1 MTQELVSLTIIMAV
15 AAVSPIVA
23 QLIPGRFIPQTVL
36 LLVTGAALGPYGLG
50 VIEVNDAVK
59 LLSELGMA
67 FLFLLAGYEIDP
79 KRLAGHQGK
88 VGLVTW
94 IITLGLAGLVVTLL
108 PFFAKQGINGI
119 ATVIALTTTALGT
132 LMPIL
137 KERNLEGTP
146 IGDAIISYGTWGE
159 LGPILAMAI
168 LLSTRTGW
176 QTMLVLGA
184 FLTICLL
191 CAMLPT
197 KALKTGHR
205 LYRFL
210 TENANTSSQ
219 TLMRLTTFLLIFLV
233 TISALFE
240 LDAVLGAFAAGFIL
254 RYIIPDGS
262 KSLEMKLEG
271 VGYGFLI
278 PVFFVVSGAAIN
290 VRAVAGR
297 PALLVAFIVMLMLI
311 RAVPVYVALSLDKR
325 ENPLSSH
332 HRVTVALYCTTALP
346 IIVAVNKC
354 DKPEANPDK
363 VRQMLTEYGII
374 PEEWGGQNMFV
385 NVSAKKGQGIDDLLE
400 TILLQA
406 DVLELKA
413 NPDTFASGNIIE
425 AKLDRG
431 RGPVAT
437 LLVTRGT
444 LHVGDTIVA
453 GQSYGSVRAMLDQH
467 GNHKDEARPSDAV
480 EILGLNSVPAAGD
493 EFRVFEDARDARDLA
508 EQRALKARIE
518 EQNKV
523 KHVTLETL
531 FDEMSQNELKELNLV
546 VKADAQGTI
555 EALADSI
562 GKMDQSEVR
571 INIVHSAV
579 GGITETDVTL
589 ASASDAIIIGFG
601 VRPQPKARDAAER
614 ENVQIKT
621 YSIIYKAIEDIDAA
635 RIGMLKPTEEEV
647 QTGSAEVRDTFRV
660 PKAGTIA
667 GCMVTEGEI
676 SRDDKVRVVRD
687 GVVVFDGSF
696 GSMRRF
702 KDDVNVVKRGYECGL
717 GIEKFQDIKVGDI
730 LEAYKIVEVARTE

>member
-15 AAVSPIVA
+15 TAVSPIVA

-332 HRVTVALYCTTALP
+332 HRSAVLHDRAADHRRRHVTGGEGRHHARRHRVNTGRSRRDYGVPNAAAWLDHISGGRRTSGHRGSGDCTHTIRLADDRARTCAGACAAAP
-346 IIVAVNKC
+346 SGPAQ
-354 DKPEANPDK
+354 A
-363 VRQMLTEYGII
+363 YG
-374 PEEWGGQNMFV
+374 
-385 NVSAKKGQGIDDLLE
+385 
-400 TILLQA
+400 
-406 DVLELKA
+406 
-413 NPDTFASGNIIE
+413 GNI
-425 AKLDRG
+425 G
-431 RGPVAT
+431 RTGEDGND
-437 LLVTRGT
+437 GT
-444 LHVGDTIVA
+444 W
-453 GQSYGSVRAMLDQH
+453 RC
-467 GNHKDEARPSDAV
+467 
-480 EILGLNSVPAAGD
+480 
-493 EFRVFEDARDARDLA
+493 
-508 EQRALKARIE
+508 
-518 EQNKV
+518 
-523 KHVTLETL
+523 
-531 FDEMSQNELKELNLV
+531 
-546 VKADAQGTI
+546 GT
-555 EALADSI
+555 
-562 GKMDQSEVR
+562 
-571 INIVHSAV
+571 
-579 GGITETDVTL
+579 
-589 ASASDAIIIGFG
+589 
-601 VRPQPKARDAAER
+601 
-614 ENVQIKT
+614 
-621 YSIIYKAIEDIDAA
+621 
-635 RIGMLKPTEEEV
+635 
-647 QTGSAEVRDTFRV
+647 
-660 PKAGTIA
+660 
-667 GCMVTEGEI
+667 
-676 SRDDKVRVVRD
+676 
-687 GVVVFDGSF
+687 
-696 GSMRRF
+696 
-702 KDDVNVVKRGYECGL
+702 
-717 GIEKFQDIKVGDI
+717 
-730 LEAYKIVEVARTE
+730 

>member
-23 QLIPGRFIPQTVL
+23 QLIPGKFIPQTVL
-36 LLVTGAALGPYGLG
+36 LLAAGTALGPYGLG

-59 LLSELGMA
+59 LLNELGMA

-88 VGLVTW
+88 VGLLTW
-94 IITLGLAGLVVTLL
+94 GITLGLAWLVVTFL
-108 PFFAKQGINGI
+108 PFFTKQGINGV

-184 FLTICLL
+184 FLAICLL

-197 KALKTGHR
+197 KALRTGHR

-311 RAVPVYVALSLDKR
+311 RAVPADHRRRHVAGGEGR
-325 ENPLSSH
+325 HHAER
-332 HRVTVALYCTTALP
+332 HRVDAGRSRRDYGVPDAAARLDHVSGGRHTPRHRGSGDCAHAIRLADDRTRTCAGTCAAAPSGPAQAYGGDVEIAGKAGGAERFGQPSRRTCGTCAPRNRPPTQGTRPRPAAHHPTPSQLP
-346 IIVAVNKC
+346 
-354 DKPEANPDK
+354 
-363 VRQMLTEYGII
+363 L
-374 PEEWGGQNMFV
+374 PEE
-385 NVSAKKGQGIDDLLE
+385 L
-400 TILLQA
+400 
-406 DVLELKA
+406 
-413 NPDTFASGNIIE
+413 
-425 AKLDRG
+425 RG
-431 RGPVAT
+431 RRRGAT
-437 LLVTRGT
+437 
-444 LHVGDTIVA
+444 
-453 GQSYGSVRAMLDQH
+453 
-467 GNHKDEARPSDAV
+467 P
-480 EILGLNSVPAAGD
+480 
-493 EFRVFEDARDARDLA
+493 
-508 EQRALKARIE
+508 
-518 EQNKV
+518 
-523 KHVTLETL
+523 
-531 FDEMSQNELKELNLV
+531 
-546 VKADAQGTI
+546 
-555 EALADSI
+555 
-562 GKMDQSEVR
+562 
-571 INIVHSAV
+571 
-579 GGITETDVTL
+579 
-589 ASASDAIIIGFG
+589 
-601 VRPQPKARDAAER
+601 
-614 ENVQIKT
+614 
-621 YSIIYKAIEDIDAA
+621 
-635 RIGMLKPTEEEV
+635 
-647 QTGSAEVRDTFRV
+647 
-660 PKAGTIA
+660 
-667 GCMVTEGEI
+667 
-676 SRDDKVRVVRD
+676 
-687 GVVVFDGSF
+687 
-696 GSMRRF
+696 
-702 KDDVNVVKRGYECGL
+702 
-717 GIEKFQDIKVGDI
+717 
-730 LEAYKIVEVARTE
+730 RT

>member
-15 AAVSPIVA
+15 AAASPIVA
-23 QLIPGRFIPQTVL
+23 QLIPGKFIPQTVL
-36 LLVTGAALGPYGLG
+36 LLAAGAALGPYGFG

-88 VGLVTW
+88 VGLLTW
-94 IITLGLAGLVVTLL
+94 GITLGLAWLVVTFL
-108 PFFAKQGINGI
+108 PFFTKQGINGV

-184 FLTICLL
+184 FLAICLL

-197 KALKTGHR
+197 KALRTGHR

-290 VRAVAGR
+290 VRAVASR

-325 ENPLSSH
+325 KNPLSSH

-346 IIVAVNKC
+346 IIVAVTSL
-354 DKPEANPDK
+354 AVK
-363 VRQMLTEYGII
+363 VGTMQSDTASTLVAADAITVFLM
-374 PEEWGGQNMFV
+374 P
-385 NVSAKKGQGIDDLLE
+385 LLGSI
-400 TILLQA
+400 TYQVA
-406 DVLELKA
+406 D
-413 NPDTFASGNIIE
+413 IH
-425 AKLDRG
+425 
-431 RGPVAT
+431 PVTAVREIAHT
-437 LLVTRGT
+437 PSDWR
-444 LHVGDTIVA
+444 TIVREHA
-453 GQSYGSVRAMLDQH
+453 QVRALLHHQDRLKRMAETLKSLEKQ
-467 GNHKDEARPSDAV
+467 E
-480 EILGLNSVPAAGD
+480 GLNGLDSRRAELV
-493 EFRVFEDARDARDLA
+493 ERAR
-508 EQRALKARIE
+508 
-518 EQNKV
+518 
-523 KHVTLETL
+523 LEI
-531 FDEMSQNELKELNLV
+531 DRQLKELGL
-546 VKADAQGTI
+546 D
-555 EALADSI
+555 
-562 GKMDQSEVR
+562 
-571 INIVHSAV
+571 
-579 GGITETDVTL
+579 
-589 ASASDAIIIGFG
+589 
-601 VRPQPKARDAAER
+601 PQLTTQLPHNYRYPK
-614 ENVQIKT
+614 N
-621 YSIIYKAIEDIDAA
+621 
-635 RIGMLKPTEEEV
+635 
-647 QTGSAEVRDTFRV
+647 
-660 PKAGTIA
+660 
-667 GCMVTEGEI
+667 
-676 SRDDKVRVVRD
+676 
-687 GVVVFDGSF
+687 
-696 GSMRRF
+696 
-702 KDDVNVVKRGYECGL
+702 
-717 GIEKFQDIKVGDI
+717 
-730 LEAYKIVEVARTE
+730 

>member
-1 MTQELVSLTIIMAV
+1 LTIIMAV

-311 RAVPVYVALSLDKR
+311 RARICCAIARQTR
-325 ENPLSSH
+325 ESAVIASSRH
-332 HRVTVALYCTTALP
+332 RSAVLHDRAADHRRRHVTGGEGRHHARRHRVNTGRSRRDYGVPDAAAWLDHISGGRRTSGHRGSGDCTHTIRLADDRARTCAGARAAAP
-346 IIVAVNKC
+346 SGPAQ
-354 DKPEANPDK
+354 A
-363 VRQMLTEYGII
+363 YG
-374 PEEWGGQNMFV
+374 
-385 NVSAKKGQGIDDLLE
+385 
-400 TILLQA
+400 
-406 DVLELKA
+406 
-413 NPDTFASGNIIE
+413 GNI
-425 AKLDRG
+425 G
-431 RGPVAT
+431 RTGEDGND
-437 LLVTRGT
+437 GT
-444 LHVGDTIVA
+444 W
-453 GQSYGSVRAMLDQH
+453 RC
-467 GNHKDEARPSDAV
+467 
-480 EILGLNSVPAAGD
+480 
-493 EFRVFEDARDARDLA
+493 
-508 EQRALKARIE
+508 
-518 EQNKV
+518 
-523 KHVTLETL
+523 
-531 FDEMSQNELKELNLV
+531 
-546 VKADAQGTI
+546 GT
-555 EALADSI
+555 
-562 GKMDQSEVR
+562 
-571 INIVHSAV
+571 
-579 GGITETDVTL
+579 
-589 ASASDAIIIGFG
+589 
-601 VRPQPKARDAAER
+601 
-614 ENVQIKT
+614 
-621 YSIIYKAIEDIDAA
+621 
-635 RIGMLKPTEEEV
+635 
-647 QTGSAEVRDTFRV
+647 
-660 PKAGTIA
+660 
-667 GCMVTEGEI
+667 
-676 SRDDKVRVVRD
+676 
-687 GVVVFDGSF
+687 
-696 GSMRRF
+696 
-702 KDDVNVVKRGYECGL
+702 
-717 GIEKFQDIKVGDI
+717 
-730 LEAYKIVEVARTE
+730 

>member
-23 QLIPGRFIPQTVL
+23 QLIPGKFIPQTVL
-36 LLVTGAALGPYGLG
+36 LLAAGAALGPYGLG
-50 VIEVNDAVK
+50 IIEVNDAVK
-59 LLSELGMA
+59 LLNELGMA

-88 VGLVTW
+88 VGLLTW
-94 IITLGLAGLVVTLL
+94 GITLGLAWLVVTFL
-108 PFFAKQGINGI
+108 PFFTKQGINGV

-184 FLTICLL
+184 FLAICLL

-210 TENANTSSQ
+210 TENANTSS
-219 TLMRLTTFLLIFLV
+219 LMRLTTFLLIFLV

-325 ENPLSSH
+325 KNPLSSH

-346 IIVAVNKC
+346 IIVAVTSL
-354 DKPEANPDK
+354 AVK
-363 VRQMLTEYGII
+363 VGTMQSDTASTLVAAGAITVFLMPMLGSITY
-374 PEEWGGQNMFV
+374 QV
-385 NVSAKKGQGIDDLLE
+385 
-400 TILLQA
+400 A
-406 DVLELKA
+406 DVH
-413 NPDTFASGNIIE
+413 
-425 AKLDRG
+425 
-431 RGPVAT
+431 PVTAVREIAHT
-437 LLVTRGT
+437 PSDWR
-444 LHVGDTIVA
+444 TIVREHA
-453 GQSYGSVRAMLDQH
+453 QVRALLHHQDRLKRMAETLESLEKQ
-467 GNHKDEARPSDAV
+467 E
-480 EILGLNSVPAAGD
+480 GLNGLDSRRAELV
-493 EFRVFEDARDARDLA
+493 ERAR
-508 EQRALKARIE
+508 
-518 EQNKV
+518 
-523 KHVTLETL
+523 LEI
-531 FDEMSQNELKELNLV
+531 DRQLKELGL
-546 VKADAQGTI
+546 D
-555 EALADSI
+555 
-562 GKMDQSEVR
+562 
-571 INIVHSAV
+571 
-579 GGITETDVTL
+579 
-589 ASASDAIIIGFG
+589 
-601 VRPQPKARDAAER
+601 PQLTTQLPHNYRYPK
-614 ENVQIKT
+614 N
-621 YSIIYKAIEDIDAA
+621 
-635 RIGMLKPTEEEV
+635 
-647 QTGSAEVRDTFRV
+647 
-660 PKAGTIA
+660 
-667 GCMVTEGEI
+667 
-676 SRDDKVRVVRD
+676 
-687 GVVVFDGSF
+687 
-696 GSMRRF
+696 
-702 KDDVNVVKRGYECGL
+702 
-717 GIEKFQDIKVGDI
+717 
-730 LEAYKIVEVARTE
+730 

>member
-36 LLVTGAALGPYGLG
+36 LLAAGAALGPYGLG

-88 VGLVTW
+88 VGLLTW
-94 IITLGLAGLVVTLL
+94 GITLGLAWLVVTFL
-108 PFFAKQGINGI
+108 PFFTKQGINGV

-184 FLTICLL
+184 FLAICLL

-297 PALLVAFIVMLMLI
+297 PAVREIAHTPPEWRAIV
-311 RAVPVYVALSLDKR
+311 R
-325 ENPLSSH
+325 E
-332 HRVTVALYCTTALP
+332 
-346 IIVAVNKC
+346 
-354 DKPEANPDK
+354 
-363 VRQMLTEYGII
+363 
-374 PEEWGGQNMFV
+374 
-385 NVSAKKGQGIDDLLE
+385 
-400 TILLQA
+400 
-406 DVLELKA
+406 
-413 NPDTFASGNIIE
+413 
-425 AKLDRG
+425 
-431 RGPVAT
+431 
-437 LLVTRGT
+437 
-444 LHVGDTIVA
+444 HV
-453 GQSYGSVRAMLDQH
+453 QVRALLHHQDRLKRMAETLESLEKQ
-467 GNHKDEARPSDAV
+467 E
-480 EILGLNSVPAAGD
+480 GLNGLDSRRAELV
-493 EFRVFEDARDARDLA
+493 ERAR
-508 EQRALKARIE
+508 
-518 EQNKV
+518 
-523 KHVTLETL
+523 LEI
-531 FDEMSQNELKELNLV
+531 DRQLKELGL
-546 VKADAQGTI
+546 D
-555 EALADSI
+555 
-562 GKMDQSEVR
+562 
-571 INIVHSAV
+571 
-579 GGITETDVTL
+579 
-589 ASASDAIIIGFG
+589 
-601 VRPQPKARDAAER
+601 PQLTTQLPHNYRYPK
-614 ENVQIKT
+614 N
-621 YSIIYKAIEDIDAA
+621 
-635 RIGMLKPTEEEV
+635 
-647 QTGSAEVRDTFRV
+647 
-660 PKAGTIA
+660 
-667 GCMVTEGEI
+667 
-676 SRDDKVRVVRD
+676 
-687 GVVVFDGSF
+687 
-696 GSMRRF
+696 
-702 KDDVNVVKRGYECGL
+702 
-717 GIEKFQDIKVGDI
+717 
-730 LEAYKIVEVARTE
+730 

>member
-36 LLVTGAALGPYGLG
+36 LLAAGAALGPYGLG
-50 VIEVNDAVK
+50 IIEVNDAVK
-59 LLSELGMA
+59 LLNELGMA

-88 VGLVTW
+88 VGLLTW
-94 IITLGLAGLVVTLL
+94 GITLGLAWLVVTFL
-108 PFFAKQGINGI
+108 PFFTKQGINGV

-184 FLTICLL
+184 FLAICLL

-290 VRAVAGR
+290 VASR

-325 ENPLSSH
+325 KNPLSSH

-346 IIVAVNKC
+346 IIVAVTSL
-354 DKPEANPDK
+354 AVK
-363 VRQMLTEYGII
+363 VGTMQSDTASTLVAAGAITVFLM
-374 PEEWGGQNMFV
+374 P
-385 NVSAKKGQGIDDLLE
+385 LLGSI
-400 TILLQA
+400 TYQVA
-406 DVLELKA
+406 D
-413 NPDTFASGNIIE
+413 IH
-425 AKLDRG
+425 
-431 RGPVAT
+431 PVTAVREIAHT
-437 LLVTRGT
+437 PSDWR
-444 LHVGDTIVA
+444 TIVREHA
-453 GQSYGSVRAMLDQH
+453 QVRALLHHQDRLKRMAETLKSLEKQ
-467 GNHKDEARPSDAV
+467 E
-480 EILGLNSVPAAGD
+480 GLNGLDSRRAELV
-493 EFRVFEDARDARDLA
+493 ERAR
-508 EQRALKARIE
+508 
-518 EQNKV
+518 
-523 KHVTLETL
+523 LEI
-531 FDEMSQNELKELNLV
+531 DRQLKELGL
-546 VKADAQGTI
+546 D
-555 EALADSI
+555 
-562 GKMDQSEVR
+562 
-571 INIVHSAV
+571 
-579 GGITETDVTL
+579 
-589 ASASDAIIIGFG
+589 
-601 VRPQPKARDAAER
+601 PQLTTQLPHNYRYPK
-614 ENVQIKT
+614 N
-621 YSIIYKAIEDIDAA
+621 
-635 RIGMLKPTEEEV
+635 
-647 QTGSAEVRDTFRV
+647 
-660 PKAGTIA
+660 
-667 GCMVTEGEI
+667 
-676 SRDDKVRVVRD
+676 
-687 GVVVFDGSF
+687 
-696 GSMRRF
+696 
-702 KDDVNVVKRGYECGL
+702 
-717 GIEKFQDIKVGDI
+717 
-730 LEAYKIVEVARTE
+730 

>member
-23 QLIPGRFIPQTVL
+23 QLIPGKFIPQTVL
-36 LLVTGAALGPYGLG
+36 LLAAGTALGPYGLG

-59 LLSELGMA
+59 LLNELGMA

-88 VGLVTW
+88 VGLLTW
-94 IITLGLAGLVVTLL
+94 GITLGLAWLVVTFL
-108 PFFAKQGINGI
+108 PFFTKQGINGV

-184 FLTICLL
+184 FLAICLL

-197 KALKTGHR
+197 KALRTGHR

-325 ENPLSSH
+325 KNPLSSH
-332 HRVTVALYCTTALP
+332 HRVTVALYCTTALAVKVGTMQSDTASTLVAAGAITVFLMP
-346 IIVAVNKC
+346 LLGSITYQVADIHPVTAVREIAHTPSDWREIVREHA
-354 DKPEANPDK
+354 
-363 VRQMLTEYGII
+363 Q
-374 PEEWGGQNMFV
+374 
-385 NVSAKKGQGIDDLLE
+385 
-400 TILLQA
+400 
-406 DVLELKA
+406 
-413 NPDTFASGNIIE
+413 
-425 AKLDRG
+425 
-431 RGPVAT
+431 
-437 LLVTRGT
+437 
-444 LHVGDTIVA
+444 
-453 GQSYGSVRAMLDQH
+453 VRALLHHQDRLKRMAETLESLEKQ
-467 GNHKDEARPSDAV
+467 E
-480 EILGLNSVPAAGD
+480 GLNGLDSRRAELV
-493 EFRVFEDARDARDLA
+493 ERAR
-508 EQRALKARIE
+508 
-518 EQNKV
+518 
-523 KHVTLETL
+523 LEI
-531 FDEMSQNELKELNLV
+531 DRQLKELGL
-546 VKADAQGTI
+546 D
-555 EALADSI
+555 
-562 GKMDQSEVR
+562 
-571 INIVHSAV
+571 
-579 GGITETDVTL
+579 
-589 ASASDAIIIGFG
+589 
-601 VRPQPKARDAAER
+601 PQLTTQLPHNYRYPK
-614 ENVQIKT
+614 N
-621 YSIIYKAIEDIDAA
+621 
-635 RIGMLKPTEEEV
+635 
-647 QTGSAEVRDTFRV
+647 
-660 PKAGTIA
+660 
-667 GCMVTEGEI
+667 
-676 SRDDKVRVVRD
+676 
-687 GVVVFDGSF
+687 
-696 GSMRRF
+696 
-702 KDDVNVVKRGYECGL
+702 
-717 GIEKFQDIKVGDI
+717 
-730 LEAYKIVEVARTE
+730 

>member
-23 QLIPGRFIPQTVL
+23 QLIPGKFIPQTVL
-36 LLVTGAALGPYGLG
+36 LLAAGTALGPYGLG

-59 LLSELGMA
+59 LLNELGMA

-88 VGLVTW
+88 VGLLTW
-94 IITLGLAGLVVTLL
+94 GITLGLAWLVVTFL
-108 PFFAKQGINGI
+108 PFFTKQGINGV
-119 ATVIALTTTALGT
+119 ATVIALTTTLGT

-184 FLTICLL
+184 FLAICLL

-325 ENPLSSH
+325 KNPLSSH

-346 IIVAVNKC
+346 IIVAVTSL
-354 DKPEANPDK
+354 AVK
-363 VRQMLTEYGII
+363 VGTMQSDTASTLVAAGAITVFLM
-374 PEEWGGQNMFV
+374 P
-385 NVSAKKGQGIDDLLE
+385 LLGSI
-400 TILLQA
+400 TYQVA
-406 DVLELKA
+406 D
-413 NPDTFASGNIIE
+413 IH
-425 AKLDRG
+425 
-431 RGPVAT
+431 PVTAVREIAHT
-437 LLVTRGT
+437 PSDWRE
-444 LHVGDTIVA
+444 IVREHA
-453 GQSYGSVRAMLDQH
+453 QVRALLHHQDRLKRMAETLESLEKQ
-467 GNHKDEARPSDAV
+467 E
-480 EILGLNSVPAAGD
+480 GLNGLDSRRAELV
-493 EFRVFEDARDARDLA
+493 ERAR
-508 EQRALKARIE
+508 
-518 EQNKV
+518 
-523 KHVTLETL
+523 LEI
-531 FDEMSQNELKELNLV
+531 DRQLKELGL
-546 VKADAQGTI
+546 D
-555 EALADSI
+555 
-562 GKMDQSEVR
+562 
-571 INIVHSAV
+571 
-579 GGITETDVTL
+579 
-589 ASASDAIIIGFG
+589 
-601 VRPQPKARDAAER
+601 PQLTTQLPHNYRYPK
-614 ENVQIKT
+614 N
-621 YSIIYKAIEDIDAA
+621 
-635 RIGMLKPTEEEV
+635 
-647 QTGSAEVRDTFRV
+647 
-660 PKAGTIA
+660 
-667 GCMVTEGEI
+667 
-676 SRDDKVRVVRD
+676 
-687 GVVVFDGSF
+687 
-696 GSMRRF
+696 
-702 KDDVNVVKRGYECGL
+702 
-717 GIEKFQDIKVGDI
+717 
-730 LEAYKIVEVARTE
+730 